1 MGWALLVKNYFFA
14 HYCQLIH
21 LGRPNSTE
29 RMLVTMAAQPL
40 LPREVMTSLVTGN
53 VNSPSLFCDD
63 GDEEEEDADDEDD
76 VVDDDD
82 DLIKFIV
89 RMLVG
94 CISHVEFTTIQ
105 GTQVGAVA
113 PIRQALHGRDSRFMG
128 LIYIPH

>member
-1 MGWALLVKNYFFA
+1 
-14 HYCQLIH
+14 
-21 LGRPNSTE
+21 
-29 RMLVTMAAQPL
+29 MLVAMAAQPL
-40 LPREVMTSLVTGN
+40 LPREVMTCLVPGN

-63 GDEEEEDADDEDD
+63 GDEEEDDEDD

-94 CISHVEFTTIQ
+94 CISDVEFTTIQ

>member
-1 MGWALLVKNYFFA
+1 MYDDDVDDDDDAGDDVEDD
-14 HYCQLIH
+14 
-21 LGRPNSTE
+21 GVE
-29 RMLVTMAAQPL
+29 DV
-40 LPREVMTSLVTGN
+40 EVQEDDVEGN
-53 VNSPSLFCDD
+53 DAEE
-63 GDEEEEDADDEDD
+63 GDEEEEEDDDDEDD

>member
-1 MGWALLVKNYFFA
+1 MK
-14 HYCQLIH
+14 
-21 LGRPNSTE
+21 
-29 RMLVTMAAQPL
+29 
-40 LPREVMTSLVTGN
+40 
-53 VNSPSLFCDD
+53 
-63 GDEEEEDADDEDD
+63 EEDDDDEDD